1 MSCQHCP
8 RDLHG
13 HIRGL
18 PLCAYH
24 YAEALDHGADI
35 VRDYTEFTFD
45 RDRILQPIDIEYEV
59 SASIARIKRKKPDFD
74 ATARGFLKREEERKN
89 RFG

>member
-1 MSCQHCP
+1 MSCCETNP
-8 RDLHG
+8 FKS
-13 HIRGL
+13 IRGV
-18 PLCAYH
+18 PLCAEH

-45 RDRILQPIDIEYEV
+45 RDRVLQPIDIEYEV